1 MNVSTR
7 NLNAL
12 PDIAGLMRLTQSL
25 AILDAV
31 LSQEWEYR
39 YYSFNH
45 AWADGEKM
53 ASMRNGSGDQ
63 WFAIFSAAGAAL
75 HGVLREAPMYRPGP
89 PPGPPSSA
97 ACPKHFTPTCCT
109 NRHSPPG
116 TARSASGAWPMKR
129 AGPAGRSNRPRLK
142 TRMAPPSCSAYL
154 PDGPSS
160 TSNSP
165 PTITSATSIRATLR
179 PYIATNRLTPG
190 SSGDSIPNAI
200 SRPSTTISPRSA
212 IRAPPRTVASAGQP
226 PQREIFSSTGSQ
238 HGQSI
243 LSL

>member
-1 MNVSTR
+1 MKTRFFRSSTGILLTTGKNDMNVSTR

-89 PPGPPSSA
+89 PPA
-97 ACPKHFTPTCCT
+97 
-109 NRHSPPG
+109 RHLQRP
-116 TARSASGAWPMKR
+116 ARS
-129 AGPAGRSNRPRLK
+129 
-142 TRMAPPSCSAYL
+142 
-154 PDGPSS
+154 
-160 TSNSP
+160 
-165 PTITSATSIRATLR
+165 
-179 PYIATNRLTPG
+179 
-190 SSGDSIPNAI
+190 I
-200 SRPSTTISPRSA
+200 SRQPAARTGIHHPGQHVLHL
-212 IRAPPRTVASAGQP
+212 APGP
-226 PQREIFSSTGSQ
+226 
-238 HGQSI
+238 
-243 LSL
+243 